1 MAGVA
6 AATLA
11 GTVHEEA
18 ARDEAA
24 LLQHLPLE
32 GKGFWLSLLF
42 LAAGTS
48 ALFYGFLQQVLHG
61 HAVTGQA
68 SHGAIWGIIVA
79 NIVNFIG
86 VSHVGIAISAVV
98 RLLRLKRYQQLA
110 RLAEFITL
118 AAITTAVTNI
128 SMDVGRPERFIFNV
142 LWYGRYHA
150 PFVWSCTVITTYV
163 VGSSVYLYLAMRRDL
178 WLCEAKVPSR
188 RWFYG
193 LLALGYR
200 DTPASRARHNRV
212 VWWLA
217 VVILPIMV
225 SVHSVYGYIFGLQ
238 AGRPGWYNPFQ
249 APYFVLGAIVSG
261 FSTVIVSLAVLRKT
275 MRWEQF
281 FPPRIFKGLGIFLG
295 FVTLLYMYFL
305 FSEYLT
311 GIYASPEGER
321 VVFHDVLFGRF
332 AIITWSAM
340 LAGML
345 FPFGLL
351 FLQGVNRRIVS
362 IPLSVVA
369 ALLINA
375 GLWTIRTVVVVP
387 TFYHPLLPW
396 PVAPYTPTFPEWCI
410 VIGSFFLFALLLL
423 VLIKTFPVLEFPEVE
438 EDEHVHVRAPRMP
451 LWKLASVGASAL
463 AGVALIATGFGAR
476 LQPEFFHP
484 PVIWLS
490 GIILLLSVPFQ
501 ICVLPERRRR
511 AFMHAPLAMPR
522 LVALRPASVVSY
534 VASARSR
541 IVKAKVIMART
552 SLVGDKPHS

>member
-6 AATLA
+6 EATPSA
-11 GTVHEEA
+11 STY
-18 ARDEAA
+18 DEAA
-24 LLQHLPLE
+24 LLRHLPLE
-32 GKGFWLSLLF
+32 GNGFWLSVLV
-42 LAAGTS
+42 LATGAS
-48 ALFYGFLQQVLHG
+48 ALFYGFLQQVLYG
-61 HAVTGQA
+61 HAVTGQG

-98 RLLRLKRYQQLA
+98 RLLRLQKYQQLA

-128 SMDVGRPERFIFNV
+128 AMDVGRPERFIINT

-188 RWFYG
+188 RWLYRMM
-193 LLALGYR
+193 ALGYR

-261 FSTVIVSLAVLRKT
+261 FATVIMALAVLR
-275 MRWEQF
+275 RAFHWEEF
-281 FPPRIFKGLGIFLG
+281 FPIAIFKGLGIFLG

-311 GIYASPEGER
+311 GTYASPEAER
-321 VVFHDVLFGRF
+321 VVFRDVLFGRF
-332 AIITWSAM
+332 SLITWSAM
-340 LAGML
+340 LGGML
-345 FPFGLL
+345 FPFALL
-351 FLQGVNRRIVS
+351 FIQGVNRRIIS
-362 IPLSVVA
+362 IPLTVAA
-369 ALLINA
+369 ALLINI

-396 PVAPYTPTFPEWCI
+396 EVAPYVPSFSEWCI
-410 VIGSFFLFALLLL
+410 VIGSFFFFALLLL
-423 VLIKTFPVLEFPEVE
+423 VLVKVFPVLEFPEVHESGE
-438 EDEHVHVRAPRMP
+438 EAHGQRMP
-451 LWKLASVGASAL
+451 FWKMLSIGGSVV
-463 AGVALIATGFGAR
+463 AGIALIATGFAHR
-476 LQPEFFHP
+476 TQPEFFHP

-490 GIILLLSVPFQ
+490 GIVMLLSVPFQ
-501 ICVLPERRRR
+501 ICVLPERPLRRLVR
-511 AFMHAPLAMPR
+511 TRLAAAPR
-522 LVALRPASVVSY
+522 LVFSRRARAASYLVSAPR
-534 VASARSR
+534 V
-541 IVKAKVIMART
+541 VKAPVMRLPTMGAR
-552 SLVGDKPHS
+552 KR

>member
-6 AATLA
+6 DPTLA
-11 GTVHEEA
+11 GNAHEEA
-18 ARDEAA
+18 AHDDAA

-32 GKGFWLSLLF
+32 GKGLWLSLLF

-61 HAVTGQA
+61 HAVTGQG
-68 SHGAIWGIIVA
+68 SHGAIWGIMVA

-128 SMDVGRPERFIFNV
+128 GMDVGRPERFIFNT
-142 LWYGRYHA
+142 LWYGRYTA

-178 WLCEAKVPSR
+178 WLCETKVPSR

-193 LLALGYR
+193 LLALGYT
-200 DTPASRARHNRV
+200 DTPASRARHTRV

-261 FSTVIVSLAVLRKT
+261 FSTVIVALAVLRKT
-275 MRWEQF
+275 LHWEQF

-332 AIITWSAM
+332 AIVTWSAI
-340 LAGML
+340 LGGML
-345 FPFGLL
+345 LPFALL
-351 FLQGVNRRIVS
+351 FFQGVNRRVVS

-396 PVAPYTPTFPEWCI
+396 PVAPYTPTSAEWCI
-410 VIGSFFLFALLLL
+410 VIGSFFFFALLLL

-438 EDEHVHVRAPRMP
+438 EDEHVRAPRMP
-451 LWKLASVGASAL
+451 LWKLASVGFSAL
-463 AGVALIATGFGAR
+463 GGVTLIAMGLGHR
-476 LQPEFFHP
+476 LQPEVFHP
-484 PVIWLS
+484 VVIWIS

-501 ICVLPERRRR
+501 ICVLPERRLRVFVR
-511 AFMHAPLAMPR
+511 APLAMPR
-522 LVALRPASVVSY
+522 PAPLRPASVVSY
-534 VASARSR
+534 LASARPR
-541 IVKAKVIMART
+541 IVKAKVI
-552 SLVGDKPHS
+552 VGRF

>member
-6 AATLA
+6 LSIPLP
-11 GTVHEEA
+11 HDEE
-18 ARDEAA
+18 RD
-24 LLQHLPLE
+24 LLRHLPLS
-32 GKGFWLSLLF
+32 GRGFWLSVAV
-42 LAAGTS
+42 LATGAS
-48 ALFYGFLQQVLHG
+48 ALFYGFSLEVRYG
-61 HAVTGQA
+61 HAVTGQG

-128 SMDVGRPERFIFNV
+128 SVDVGRPERFIVNV
-142 LWYGRYHA
+142 LWYGRYTA
-150 PFVWSCTVITTYV
+150 PFVWSATVITTYV

-178 WLCEAKVPSR
+178 WQCITKVPSR
-188 RWFYG
+188 RRFYG
-193 LLALGYR
+193 LLALGYQ
-200 DTPASRARHNRV
+200 DTAASRARHGRV

-217 VVILPIMV
+217 VIILPIMV

-238 AGRPGWYNPFQ
+238 PGRPGWYNPFQ

-261 FSTVIVSLAVLRKT
+261 FSTVLVVLAVLRRT
-275 MRWEQF
+275 MHWERF

-311 GIYASPEGER
+311 GTYASPAGER
-321 VVFHDVLFGRF
+321 VVFQDVLFGRF
-332 AIITWSAM
+332 AVVTWSAM
-340 LAGML
+340 VCGML
-345 FPFGLL
+345 IPFALL
-351 FLQGVNRRIVS
+351 FIQGVNTQIVS
-362 IPLSVVA
+362 IPLTVTA

-396 PVAPYTPTFPEWCI
+396 NVAPYTPALAEWCI
-410 VIGSFFLFALLLL
+410 VIGSFFLFGLLLL
-423 VLIKTFPVLEFPEVE
+423 ILIKTFPVLELPEAE
-438 EDEHVHVRAPRMP
+438 EDEQLAVHVPRMP
-451 LWKLASVGASAL
+451 LWKMASVGGSVL
-463 AGVALIATGFGAR
+463 AGVTLIATGIASR

-501 ICVLPERRRR
+501 ICVLPERFRLRGFSVQHVGLR
-511 AFMHAPLAMPR
+511 LVSARQVTAASSAAPAPHRVVLKAPLRAMPKER
-522 LVALRPASVVSY
+522 LRPY
-534 VASARSR
+534 
-541 IVKAKVIMART
+541 
-552 SLVGDKPHS
+552 G